1 MEEGIGTFTDEEGC
15 SFLDLPR
22 NVATGILSR
31 LGDTP
36 QDIVSFGRSCRAAH
50 GLACEPALWQQLCC
64 TLSKAFHAPQAW
76 HARSFRHLYLALV
89 YPYRDL
95 LLCKL
100 WHSNLW
106 PCGCVLRIDAEAPRL
121 VARSMHYKTLNGGPY
136 CHEMFFVGL
145 QPAAADQPAAQ
156 GKAAAYL
163 SGGSD
168 AEEQQ
173 QQQQQQL
180 AAPLSY
186 SRPIKLLPY
195 STGNAAA
202 AAAAAAVG
210 RMCCMVAL

>member
-1 MEEGIGTFTDEEGC
+1 MGSWHNTTHVRVVKAGRHVSELLISRDGHWFSLTYDEHDIKANRVDRMEEGIGTFTDEEGC

-106 PCGCVLRIDAEAPRL
+106 PCGAYSGVTWK
-121 VARSMHYKTLNGGPY
+121 HFNG
-136 CHEMFFVGL
+136 C
-145 QPAAADQPAAQ
+145 A
-156 GKAAAYL
+156 
-163 SGGSD
+163 
-168 AEEQQ
+168 
-173 QQQQQQL
+173 
-180 AAPLSY
+180 
-186 SRPIKLLPY
+186 
-195 STGNAAA
+195 
-202 AAAAAAVG
+202 
-210 RMCCMVAL
+210 CCMQVGHQLHVCRT